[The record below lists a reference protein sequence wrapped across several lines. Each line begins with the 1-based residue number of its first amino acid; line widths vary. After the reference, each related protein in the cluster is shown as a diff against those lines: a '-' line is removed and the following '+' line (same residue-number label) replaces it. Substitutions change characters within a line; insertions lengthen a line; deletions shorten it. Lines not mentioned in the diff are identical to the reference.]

1 MTKIKFTVAGQ
12 RLKRITFP
20 YLVRDSKNHIRLDFE
35 FMTKDWKECE
45 KKAIFDGKYEVDLVD
60 DSVIVPVTQSIAP
73 EFKVSVY
80 GVNGETLITTNDLVI
95 QLNESGYV
103 EGAVEPP
110 EIALEEYKKQ
120 VAELEAEVE
129 ELQASIKP
137 EQEKSIDIIENG
149 TTEITPDE
157 NKTLSKVTINVDVPA
172 SGDTA
177 ELENL
182 IDESGVLDSTDG
194 TATEKVEQLIDKAD
208 LFNTASGIKFENLTA
223 ETFTFD
229 CATFTNLNGCFSICR
244 CKSIYLSNTQNI
256 IDWRNFLY
264 ACNYLTTL
272 ETLDLSSMEYWSVN
286 GVPNLANIKIVPETI
301 KNSISF
307 ANFPKLNAESLRSI
321 IDGLTYRDFYEFALS
336 LHSDTWD
343 YFTDELWEI
352 IEAKQW
358 EVV

>member
-1 MTKIKFTVAGQ
+1 MTKIKFTAAGQ

-35 FMTKDWKECE
+35 FMTKGWAECE
-45 KKAIFDGKYEVDLVD
+45 KKAIFDGKYEVDLID
-60 DSVIVPVTQSIAP
+60 DSVLVPVTQSASP
-73 EFKVSVY
+73 EFTVSIY
-80 GVNGETLITTNDLVI
+80 GVKGDTLITTNELTI

-103 EGAVEPP
+103 EDTEFPP
-110 EIALEEYKKQ
+110 DVALEEYKKQ

-137 EQEKSIDIIENG
+137 EQEKTVDITENG

-208 LFNTASGIKFENLTA
+208 LFNLANGISFRQIPATV

-229 CATFTNLNGCFSICR
+229 CATFKSLNNCFGTCFFKR
-244 CKSIYLSNTQNI
+244 LYLLNTQNI
-256 IDWRNFLY
+256 TDWRTFLGT
-264 ACNYLTTL
+264 CNYLETL
-272 ETLDLSSMEYWSVN
+272 ETLDLSNMQYFSTN
-286 GVPNLANIKIVPETI
+286 GVPNLKNIKFAPKTINNALNLGGVPKISDE
-301 KNSISF
+301 SIQ
-307 ANFPKLNAESLRSI
+307 SL
-321 IDGLTYRDFYEFALS
+321 IDGLDPEQPNTVQ
-336 LHSDTWD
+336 LHSDAYGKLTQEQWD
-343 YFTDELWEI
+343 YVFGISWDI
-352 IEAKQW
+352 
-358 EVV
+358 V